1 MQKKAVIS
9 KDITAETVKKGT
21 DREEKEHSDLPPL
34 VRGGVERSETE
45 G

>member
-1 MQKKAVIS
+1 MCKHFI
-9 KDITAETVKKGT
+9 ETVKKGT